1 MPDPIMEESQAV
13 AAPKIKLKRLHQSTC
28 GNGRLEYDGYEDVRL
43 ACERKLREWERQGV
57 IPPWQPMQN
66 NDWLFAR

>member
-1 MPDPIMEESQAV
+1 MEDTQPP
-13 AAPKIKLKRLHQSTC
+13 APKPKFKRLHQPTC
-28 GNGRLEYDGYEDVRL
+28 GTARMEYDSYEDVRL

-66 NDWLFAR
+66 NDWIFAR